1 MKFRIFS
8 TLFLSFGLFL
18 SSICLATFSPAS
30 ITTLSGVVDI
40 PGFGGMGGLPY
51 TDQLCP
57 DGTAITSL
65 AANPSVNS
73 GDYNRLFIVTCSSI
87 NPDGSVGSAVSTVT
101 TPRPTDGGAS
111 TSVSCPPNQVATG
124 LVVYTGGSS
133 FDEGFALQCGKSDGS
148 QTLGTSGV
156 TFNPGGSGL
165 LSGCPAGAV
174 MVGFFGRAGGGTD
187 TTGAACGHPTGWASA
202 TPLPGLSPIFGTP
215 SPTSGGFTVQVTNYD
230 SNYTWS
236 VSPNCT
242 CGSFSING
250 SGLVTATN
258 VTPLSTVGISVTATR
273 SGYSPGSA
281 TINATAGGSPGLTPI
296 FGAPSPTSGGF
307 TVQVTN
313 YDSNYTWSA
322 FFQNCA
328 CGSVSINSSG
338 LVTATNV
345 TPLSTT
351 GITVTATR
359 AGYSPGSA
367 TINATA
373 GAAAVQTDS
382 TPPVIV
388 VGSGHIASPSITG
401 QIVSLPGVGNVTDGI
416 TTGSKVTLTFNATD
430 NVGITSVYVSADSSN
445 VDNITGSALSG
456 MSGPA
461 TLISG
466 NAQSGTYSFTGTY
479 PVPTSGNGCGQTTAR
494 AYAVDAA
501 GNRSPITTIYRIDVV
516 AGCAPISASP
526 SVSSLPSLPAPSTI
540 GINYPTQIVLSSPYN
555 ANGASLAGFTVNVVT
570 VTSAGVPVSTLPYT
584 GNQVYIT
591 GLTPGSQ
598 YSVVMVFTDST
609 GAKKTS
615 AVLSA
620 NTSPATLQPQSITF
634 NTLPS
639 TLKVGDVTTSIS
651 LSGKLGTGLTSFSSS
666 TPTVCSFINGT
677 ITALAA
683 GTCSVGASVSAD
695 STYASASVSG
705 SIPVTVATSAP
716 TATLTPPS
724 GASSISSS
732 FTLTG
737 TGAIGSANSASISYA
752 CLTLDGSAYKA
763 WNTTGSATGYG
774 SYGPNSSCYST
785 SGSNPNFSWQFD
797 PTSWTNGTHTFTL
810 YVIDSTGKSSPTVS
824 TTVTVLVPLPSA
836 TLVLPSGSN
845 ALSGK
850 FTLSGAGQ
858 SASGTNTYLN
868 YACLTLD
875 GSSSISGVMSTSGL
889 YGGGYGNSG
898 SCWNL
903 SSRGTSANFSWNID
917 ATNWTVGTHTFSLTV
932 IDASGKQSPVSAG
945 SVTIFNPLPTISFTN
960 LTSGQTIKGK
970 VKVSVSFGFS
980 GNTSLSIRN
989 IGISASNANPE
1000 FSSYYTY
1007 SSNLGSGI
1015 NVYAAPSAGTATW
1028 DVDTTRLPI
1037 GRYDLRVGVEDSQG
1051 RTSFAELSLQ
1061 VARPAP
1067 AISITSPSEN
1077 SSIPGDLNIRLH
1089 VTPDSES
1096 QANIVA
1102 IGVDNKNLTPT
1113 FAGSSYYSNNS
1124 FPVGYANWGVN
1135 DLRDFSF
1142 SESAKL
1148 LSPGPLTLHFI
1159 VLDSD
1164 GYSTSSTLN
1173 LQVVSS
1179 NPIITAPTTSS
1190 DAVQISPFSYSI
1202 NVQAASGSGAVIQ
1215 YVGILENGA
1224 VPLTPGVPAQVQNEQ
1239 LPSGVSLYSVS
1250 NGNSFGWTL
1259 NPKNWA
1265 SGLHTI
1271 SVYAIDS
1278 NGRVGTANTTYYVA
1292 PKATWKLTQREPAI
1306 LGKSVLTSVAMST
1319 DNNWRQDPPVVVQVQ
1334 TGPSSTGPW
1343 TTLNPLTLDSTGAG
1357 GFRVTMENSA
1367 LWVRVL
1373 HDVQDSVQTGFSAPI
1388 ELLTVADTGSR
1399 GLTAQN
1405 GTRLVNPDGTTPKV
1419 VCQLAKGVGQLSCSA
1434 SNVESSTQP
1443 ISLQVLSG
1451 KQWNPV
1457 KSISLSNIKSISLP
1471 SPVRVKG
1478 KAVKSSYRLVGAGT
1492 DNNQNAFIPW
1502 TSNILQA

>member
-1 MKFRIFS
+1 MGNLVRFKYGVPTRVVLILMLVASNLAFASSRGAFADNPPTIPGINGGTAYYLASTGHYYQYVPSTEDWNTANSHALAARANGMYGYLATITTSDENNLIKGLIPGGWTWFGGSDNANEGCWVYATGSSSDVQAPFYSINSPSNCSVQSKFTNWSPGEPNNANGNENFS
-8 TLFLSFGLFL
+8 VVNHDGNWNDIANSQTGTDWGPSGYLIEYGGRSDDPGPAHVLQAQGALSIGISGSLMVGANGTATISGGSGTGAVTLTSGSTGVCTVNGLIITPISAGSCNLQVSKAADANYLAASATASFTVAT
-18 SSICLATFSPAS
+18 SSNAQTTQASLTFSISNALLTPSLTSIITVLGGSGTGSVTLTSNNPQVCSISGSGNPFTLTAISIGVCNFTAIKAADSNYFSQTNSGSLNISAPATASATQQTVLPVSSVYLGIPQINTNSAQVTVGKSIYLQFSVWYSNGCPTFSPR
-30 ITTLSGVVDI
+30 VYV
-40 PGFGGMGGLPY
+40 
-51 TDQLCP
+51 
-57 DGTAITSL
+57 GTAASPNLVNAYQAGAAVSCAPIPLPGTS
-65 AANPSVNS
+65 AAQPEVTYVASMGIPLSTNPGIYSIYVSIPDSTGSYSTSNSSYLNIGSLQVVPVSLSQQAPLNIVSSNNSISPGLTTSISVTGGS
-73 GDYNRLFIVTCSSI
+73 GSGSISLSTGSPQICTVTGTSSPFTV
-87 NPDGSVGSAVSTVT
+87 NALSVGICNLTAAKAGDSTFSAIT
-101 TPRPTDGGAS
+101 AS
-111 TSVSCPPNQVATG
+111 TSVT
-124 LVVYTGGSS
+124 
-133 FDEGFALQCGKSDGS
+133 
-148 QTLGTSGV
+148 
-156 TFNPGGSGL
+156 
-165 LSGCPAGAV
+165 
-174 MVGFFGRAGGGTD
+174 
-187 TTGAACGHPTGWASA
+187 
-202 TPLPGLSPIFGTP
+202 
-215 SPTSGGFTVQVTNYD
+215 
-230 SNYTWS
+230 
-236 VSPNCT
+236 
-242 CGSFSING
+242 
-250 SGLVTATN
+250 
-258 VTPLSTVGISVTATR
+258 
-273 SGYSPGSA
+273 
-281 TINATAGGSPGLTPI
+281 
-296 FGAPSPTSGGF
+296 
-307 TVQVTN
+307 
-313 YDSNYTWSA
+313 
-322 FFQNCA
+322 
-328 CGSVSINSSG
+328 
-338 LVTATNV
+338 
-345 TPLSTT
+345 
-351 GITVTATR
+351 
-359 AGYSPGSA
+359 
-367 TINATA
+367 
-373 GAAAVQTDS
+373 
-382 TPPVIV
+382 
-388 VGSGHIASPSITG
+388 
-401 QIVSLPGVGNVTDGI
+401 
-416 TTGSKVTLTFNATD
+416 
-430 NVGITSVYVSADSSN
+430 
-445 VDNITGSALSG
+445 
-456 MSGPA
+456 
-461 TLISG
+461 
-466 NAQSGTYSFTGTY
+466 
-479 PVPTSGNGCGQTTAR
+479 
-494 AYAVDAA
+494 
-501 GNRSPITTIYRIDVV
+501 
-516 AGCAPISASP
+516 
-526 SVSSLPSLPAPSTI
+526 
-540 GINYPTQIVLSSPYN
+540 
-555 ANGASLAGFTVNVVT
+555 
-570 VTSAGVPVSTLPYT
+570 
-584 GNQVYIT
+584 
-591 GLTPGSQ
+591 
-598 YSVVMVFTDST
+598 
-609 GAKKTS
+609 
-615 AVLSA
+615 
-620 NTSPATLQPQSITF
+620 
-634 NTLPS
+634 
-639 TLKVGDVTTSIS
+639 
-651 LSGKLGTGLTSFSSS
+651 
-666 TPTVCSFINGT
+666 
-677 ITALAA
+677 
-683 GTCSVGASVSAD
+683 
-695 STYASASVSG
+695 
-705 SIPVTVATSAP
+705 VTVATSAP
-716 TATLTPPS
+716 TATITPPS
-724 GASSISSS
+724 GASSISST
-732 FTLTG
+732 FTLTA
-737 TGAIGSANSASISYA
+737 TGAIGNANSASIKYG
-752 CLTLDGSAYKA
+752 CLTLDGSAFRDQATVSGYTNVSGNGGPA
-763 WNTTGSATGYG
+763 GNCYANYSSSGSA
-774 SYGPNSSCYST
+774 
-785 SGSNPNFSWQFD
+785 NFNWSID
-797 PTSWTNGTHTFTL
+797 PTTWANGTHTFAF
-810 YVIDSTGKSSPTVS
+810 YVIDSNGKNSPTVS
-824 TTVTVLVPLPSA
+824 TSITVFIPLPTA
-836 TLVLPSGSN
+836 TLILPTGSN

-850 FTLSGAGQ
+850 FALSGAGQ

-889 YGGGYGNSG
+889 YGGGYGNGG

-970 VKVSVSFGFS
+970 AKVSVSFGFS

-1037 GRYDLRVGVEDSQG
+1037 GPYDLRVGVEDSQG